1 MPDENE
7 LNRPDKPQ
15 LGNKPPDDKPK
26 HSPKE
31 ILERMKAAQA
41 ELERKEAERAKNLL
55 EKEKECQGKI
65 AALQEN
71 QKEAE
76 QTLELA
82 KKEIAGKKD
91 VSEEYVNGIHELE
104 QIVVQIKQAI
114 QAVNVEINQI
124 QTDPGVAERLL
135 REKKEQERRAL
146 QEHAEAE
153 VRKLMEKAKE
163 HENNLQKLA
172 QNLISFLVKDAG
184 WTFNLDQL
192 HQFKVAAKGGKVGA
206 EITELEKKIAPLE
219 EERDSVSS
227 KLEEKAQG
235 LLKFG
240 TKELEDRLEVINKEV
255 ADLQAQ
261 IAALTSK
268 ANEKLAKFDGFEK
281 PLRAE
286 MRVYSTSLKQ
296 LKDVTLQE
304 PEGIK
309 TKPVNDG
316 DINEGGDGHLRNYSI
331 YKDFL
336 KQFGFS
342 GGAPASFG
350 GASAPPPPAPPEKAS

>member
-1 MPDENE
+1 MPDENA

-15 LGNKPPDDKPK
+15 LGNKPSDDKPK

-41 ELERKEAERAKNLL
+41 ELEQREAERAKNLL
-55 EKEKECQGKI
+55 EQEKACQAKI

-91 VSEEYVNGIHELE
+91 VSEGYIDGIHELE

-114 QAVNVEINQI
+114 EAVHAEIAAI
-124 QTDPGVAERLL
+124 QNDPGVAERLL

-153 VRKLMEKAKE
+153 VRKLTENAKE
-163 HENNLQKLA
+163 HEKNLQKLA
-172 QNLISFLVKDAG
+172 QNMISFLVKDAG
-184 WTFNLDQL
+184 WTFSLDQL
-192 HQFKVAAKGGKVGA
+192 HQFKVGGKGGKAGA
-206 EITELEKKIAPLE
+206 EITEIEKKIAPLE

-240 TKELEDRLEVINKEV
+240 TKELEDRMQAITKEL

-261 IAALTSK
+261 ITAITAK
-268 ANEKLAKFDGFEK
+268 ANEKLGKFDGFEK

-286 MRVYSTSLKQ
+286 MRVFTNSLKQ
-296 LKDVTLQE
+296 LKDVTMKDSDE
-304 PEGIK
+304 IK
-309 TKPVNDG
+309 TKPVNEA

-336 KQFGFS
+336 KQFGFN

-350 GASAPPPPAPPEKAS
+350 GGTPPPPAPPEKVS